1 MRIKYKLNYK
11 PELTREAFIL
21 NTKIF
26 VSPSYFEVIQNEYN
40 QGDIDNPIAFCKQWT
55 EQEQN
60 QLMTEETYLSGKI
73 RYMLDDESLTDIGG
87 DKDIEN
93 LTAMDIIENLCS
105 NIKHYH
111 DLYREKCKDFES
123 LGEEINKIN
132 VQFQELNLQIQ
143 DAVYPHQKPKFVS

>member
-1 MRIKYKLNYK
+1 LNNKNNK

-21 NTKIF
+21 NTKVF
-26 VSPSYFEVIQNEYN
+26 VSPSYFDMIQYEYN
-40 QGDIDNPIAFCKQWT
+40 KGNINNPLAFCKQWT

-60 QLMTEETYLSGKI
+60 QLMMEETYLSGKI

-93 LTAMDIIENLCS
+93 LSAMDIIENLCS

-111 DLYREKCKDFES
+111 DLYFEKCNELKS
-123 LGEEINKIN
+123 LRIM
-132 VQFQELNLQIQ
+132 LQKTQ
-143 DAVYPHQKPKFVS
+143 LTMKECVK